1 MKLNIQVLS
10 LVVSFGFGIYL
21 YILLELCYR
30 FLTSSSLII
39 KSLSSLIFVLFNSLL
54 YFIILL
60 YINNG
65 YIHLYFFLSML
76 FGYILCKVIYKWF
89 VNKNILWYTKNNRE

>member
-1 MKLNIQVLS
+1 MKLDIQVLS
-10 LVVSFGFGIYL
+10 LAVSFGFGIYL

-30 FLTSSSLII
+30 FLTSSSLIVKI
-39 KSLSSLIFVLFNSLL
+39 LSSLIFVLFNSLV

-65 YIHLYFFLSML
+65 YIHLYFFLAML
-76 FGYILCKVIYKWF
+76 LGYILCKVIYKWF
-89 VNKNILWYTKNNRE
+89 VNKNIL

>member
-1 MKLNIQVLS
+1 MKLSIQVLS
-10 LVVSFGFGIYL
+10 LVVSFWFGIYI

-39 KSLSSLIFVLFNSLL
+39 KILSSLIFVLFNSLL

-76 FGYILCKVIYKWF
+76 LGYILCKVIYKWF
-89 VNKNILWYTKNNRE
+89 VKKNIL